1 MSFKEKAKELIQ
13 WVLTV
18 DDSNMEI
25 LPVWVLDS
33 ARLNTKRPAKITIA
47 VPDDYVKNLNG
58 LDLQDVYLMVKVPHA
73 THEEFVNWSGQP
85 DAIKKAT
92 GIWIEK
98 SWNKSAEQVVMD
110 VNADG

>member
-18 DDSNMEI
+18 DDSKMEI

-33 ARLNTKRPAKITIA
+33 ARLNQKRPANITIA

-58 LDLQDVYLMVKVPHA
+58 LDQQDVYLMVKVPHV

-92 GIWIEK
+92 GVWIEK
-98 SWNKSAEQVVMD
+98 SGNKSVDAAVV
-110 VNADG
+110 